1 MVQISTSIGFDR
13 PFCAVA
19 FLVKIY
25 DLETKVLALH
35 LHVQSEEFFC
45 RYNVLL
51 IWLYLFYLN
60 NNDFEDISS
69 SGREKIETVASNTK
83 QSLLML

>member
-25 DLETKVLALH
+25 DLETKVLAFQ
-35 LHVQSEEFFC
+35 LHVQLEEFFC
-45 RYNVLL
+45 RYDVL
-51 IWLYLFYLN
+51 WLYLFYLN

>member
-19 FLVKIY
+19 FSVKIY

-35 LHVQSEEFFC
+35 PYVQSEEFFC
-45 RYNVLL
+45 RYEVLL
-51 IWLYLFYLN
+51 IWRTFLPP
-60 NNDFEDISS
+60 
-69 SGREKIETVASNTK
+69 GGKILK
-83 QSLLML
+83 LLHQIQNKVY

>member
-19 FLVKIY
+19 FSVKIY
-25 DLETKVLALH
+25 NLETKVLALH

-45 RYNVLL
+45 RYDVLL

-60 NNDFEDISS
+60 NNDFEDIFSS
-69 SGREKIETVASNTK
+69 WEGKN
-83 QSLLML
+83 

>member
-1 MVQISTSIGFDR
+1 MVQISTSIGFER
-13 PFCAVA
+13 PFCDVA

-45 RYNVLL
+45 RYEVVL

-60 NNDFEDISS
+60 NNDFEDIFS

-83 QSLLML
+83 QSLLIL

>member
-19 FLVKIY
+19 FSVKIY
-25 DLETKVLALH
+25 DLEIKVLALH

-45 RYNVLL
+45 RYEVLL

-69 SGREKIETVASNTK
+69 S
-83 QSLLML
+83 